1 MLIINVAFIGAGRI
15 ADLHA
20 LGYAGNPDAR
30 IYAVCDALPERAE
43 ARRKEWGAEK
53 AYTDVRDLLADGNVH
68 AVEVLT
74 PYDTHEPIVVAAA
87 RAGKHIAC
95 QKPMTTSLAS
105 ADRMIAAAKAGG
117 VVYKVTEVYV
127 TYPPLVL
134 AKKLIDDG
142 AIGELAGMRIKY
154 VASPKGGWHV
164 SEATYEQQFRIASQG
179 FGYETFD
186 HGHHEWAV
194 GHWFLGEPERVCA
207 WVDSLNGILDTPAVV
222 MWKSRDAK
230 RYGVADFMHA
240 ADLHIPSNY
249 YSNDEWFEFT
259 GSRGIL
265 LVNRGTGEI
274 QRERPAVSVF
284 NGECW
289 EHHDVPAD
297 WSEGFKGSTRN
308 FIDAIRGQDQ
318 PMLTG
323 EQGREV
329 LRFGLAVMLSAR
341 KRREVF
347 IDELERPFPW
357 LYNVRRRLREREE
370 VIVGPRRRPWFR
382 FGASTA
388 KYASQARRLTEQL
401 PHRFDPV
408 AVSGWSCTVA
418 LFLSGEGGVADQWFG
433 VHVADGK
440 MGIVVDERP
449 ANPDV
454 TLRMPAG
461 TWAAIVLGKK
471 RLETAFFQG
480 KIKFEGKGE
489 EALKL
494 KNAIKL

>member
-1 MLIINVAFIGAGRI
+1 MAFIGAGRI

-30 IYAVCDALPERAE
+30 IYAVCDVLPERAE

-53 AYTDVRDLLADGNVH
+53 AFTDVREALADANVH

-74 PYDTHEPIVVAAA
+74 PYDTHEPIVTAAI
-87 RAGKHIAC
+87 RAGKHVAC
-95 QKPMTTSLAS
+95 QKPLTTSLAS
-105 ADRMIAAAKAGG
+105 ADRLLAEAKSSN
-117 VVYKVTEVYV
+117 VVFKITEVYV

-134 AKKLIDDG
+134 AKQLIDEG

-154 VASPKGGWHV
+154 VASPKGGWQV
-164 SEATYEQQFRIASQG
+164 SESTYQQQFRIAAQG

-194 GHWFLGEPERVCA
+194 GWWFLGEPERVCA
-207 WVDSLNGILDTPAVV
+207 WVDSLNGILDTPSVV
-222 MWKSRDAK
+222 MWKSRNSK
-230 RYGVADFMHA
+230 RYGVVDFLHA

-259 GSRGIL
+259 GSRGII

-274 QRERPAVSVF
+274 QKERAPVSVF
-284 NGECW
+284 DGERW
-289 EHHDVPAD
+289 THHEVPAD
-297 WSEGFKGSTRN
+297 WGEGFKGSTRN
-308 FIDAIRGQDQ
+308 FIEAIHGQSR
-318 PMLTG
+318 PSLSG
-323 EQGREV
+323 EEGREV
-329 LRFGLAVMLSAR
+329 LRFGLAVMESAR
-341 KRREVF
+341 KRREVY

-357 LYNVRRRLREREE
+357 LYNVRRRMRERED
-370 VIVGPRRRPWFR
+370 VIVGPRRKPWFQ

-388 KYASQARRLTEQL
+388 KYAPQARTLTESL
-401 PHRFDPV
+401 PQRFDPSAV
-408 AVSGWSCTVA
+408 AGWSCTVS
-418 LFLSGEGGVADQWFG
+418 LILTGEGGVPDQSFG
-433 VHVADGK
+433 VYVGDGR
-440 MGIVVDERP
+440 MDVRTGDRP
-449 ANPDV
+449 ASPDL

-489 EALKL
+489 EGLKL
-494 KNAIKL
+494 KSAIGL